1 MYALPTVAGGKC
13 ADIAIGCAGL
23 LLALEGVPTFS
34 EEHAQQLD
42 YIDNLRAVDRRDT
55 EVHQNVFVAFEA
67 GWQVTAYL
75 MGMMEKAS
83 GAFIELH
90 SSVSTLARSCVFD
103 ICETAEAASVG
114 LNRARASRKAMHF

>member
-1 MYALPTVAGGKC
+1 VWYALPTVAGGKC

-55 EVHQNVFVAFEA
+55 EVHQNVFFAVEA
-67 GWQVTAYL
+67 GW
-75 MGMMEKAS
+75 GS
-83 GAFIELH
+83 GNRLPDRDDGKSAEHL
-90 SSVSTLARSCVFD
+90 LSCIRVHQHWPGHACSIF
-103 ICETAEAASVG
+103 AKP
-114 LNRARASRKAMHF
+114 LKRHQ